1 MQVHDEIRQFGIRR
15 SRNCTQTKSKVD
27 MEDRFREPR
36 RELTV
41 GLEIFDGH
49 KLGGTGVT
57 LGNGFCKGMSVFSD
71 RWLR

>member
-1 MQVHDEIRQFGIRR
+1 MLAKF
-15 SRNCTQTKSKVD
+15 KVEV
-27 MEDRFREPR
+27 EDKCREPR

>member
-1 MQVHDEIRQFGIRR
+1 MQVRDEIRQFNIRR
-15 SRNCTQTKSKVD
+15 SQNCMPAKFKVD
-27 MEDRFREPR
+27 VEDKCREPR